1 MVLAQFVKLTMEM
14 IMKAIFLAAITS
26 VTILGAGAATVQA
39 DTIPVHG
46 YLGIA
51 YGR

>member
-1 MVLAQFVKLTMEM
+1 MRTFVLST
-14 IMKAIFLAAITS
+14 LAS
-26 VTILGAGAATVQA
+26 VALFGAATATVQA